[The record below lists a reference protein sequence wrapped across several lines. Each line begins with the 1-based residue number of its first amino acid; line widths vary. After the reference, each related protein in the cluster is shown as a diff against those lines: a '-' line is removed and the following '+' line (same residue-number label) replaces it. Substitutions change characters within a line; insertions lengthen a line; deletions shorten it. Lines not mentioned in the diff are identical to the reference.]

1 MRKALTSLLAIQAGI
16 TLAVAAG
23 FYVYQGLA
31 AAAAVFYGGG
41 IALGVSVLLALRL
54 ARAARPG
61 AGVAGLYLGAIERL
75 IFVAAAFAAGIAAL
89 KLAPLP
95 LLAGFAGAEIGY
107 FLAAGLVRGER
118 LNTGSTDGD

>member
-23 FYVYQGLA
+23 FYVYRGLPGVG
-31 AAAAVFYGGG
+31 AVLYGGG
-41 IALGVSVLLALRL
+41 IALGVSSLLAWRL
-54 ARAARPG
+54 ARASRPG
-61 AGVAGLYLGAIERL
+61 AGIAGLYLGALERFV
-75 IFVAAAFAAGIAAL
+75 FVAAAFAVGIAAL

-107 FLAAGLVRGER
+107 FLAAGLLRG
-118 LNTGSTDGD
+118 GG